1 MTKQKIVI
9 KMQPSSDKDRSKAMQ
24 IACVTQGV
32 TSVAIK
38 GDSRDQVEVIGE
50 DIDSVKLTK
59 SIRRKVSKHASIESV
74 EAVKPKAEEKKED
87 TPTQLAFAPYIQG
100 YNPHPYY
107 TSYYYY

>member
-1 MTKQKIVI
+1 
-9 KMQPSSDKDRSKAMQ
+9 MQLSSDKNRSKAMQ
-24 IACVTQGV
+24 IACVAEGV

-38 GDSRDQVEVIGE
+38 GDSIEVIG

-87 TPTQLAFAPYIQG
+87 TPTQLALAPYIQG